1 MQDFVQTW
9 TQHGLAPKGKYPA
22 LAKITDDNQ
31 DGVVEVNRPVAI
43 DALLAATNA
52 RLAARGFPMQSRRL
66 VRVSDSGARQALFGV
81 WSWRVSPGGAEAQND
96 PLGTTW
102 R

>member
-9 TQHGLAPKGKYPA
+9 TQQRLAPKSKSPA

-31 DGVVEVNRPVAI
+31 DGVVEVNRPAEI
-43 DALLAATNA
+43 DALLAAT
-52 RLAARGFPMQSRRL
+52 M
-66 VRVSDSGARQALFGV
+66 
-81 WSWRVSPGGAEAQND
+81 GAE
-96 PLGTTW
+96 PEPRFVG